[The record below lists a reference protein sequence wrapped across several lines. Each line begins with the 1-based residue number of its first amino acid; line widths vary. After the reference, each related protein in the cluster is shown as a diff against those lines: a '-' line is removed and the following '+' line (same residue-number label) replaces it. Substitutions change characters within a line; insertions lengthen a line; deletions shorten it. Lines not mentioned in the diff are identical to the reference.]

1 MEYVKPK
8 VEKKTSDLP
17 RLSVDELVR
26 RVNESLSPKRRY
38 NAPIVSLE
46 RVKYGR

>member
-17 RLSVDELVR
+17 RLSDDELVR
-26 RVNESLSPKRRY
+26 KVNESLIPKPRY
-38 NAPIVSLE
+38 RAPIVSLE
-46 RVKYGR
+46 RVKYER